1 MVTGLL
7 FEVNLKSIM
16 GSLAITLDKYMYYPP
31 NMCEGNQLRGK
42 IYPLD
47 IVSHLLNKGLA

>member
-1 MVTGLL
+1 MVAGLL

-31 NMCEGNQLRGK
+31 NMYKGNQLRGK

-47 IVSHLLNKGLA
+47 IVIGIF